1 LYTLFD
7 VNLNVLAFNER
18 AAQFYKREFHHDVQ
32 KGDYIDKVASAER
45 LPIILG
51 YAKQVLD
58 GKYVHYE
65 VKYPQPNGKDIWYDA
80 RLSPI
85 NNDNG
90 EVLGMLVDLHDVTES
105 KINVQ
110 SLQSA
115 YERIQAHINSIRKM
129 AWKQSHLIRSPLAN
143 LKALAAILHEDPAD
157 RATLDHIQNELDR
170 MDAIIIEMAEE
181 ASGHDE

>member
-1 LYTLFD
+1 MVDTD
-7 VNLNVLAFNER
+7 LNVLAFNQR
-18 AAQFYKREFHHDVQ
+18 AVQFYKREFQHDVK

-51 YAKQVLD
+51 YARQVLE

-65 VKYPQPNGKDIWYDA
+65 VKYPQPDGTEIWYDA

-105 KINVQ
+105 KVNVQ
-110 SLQSA
+110 NLQSA
-115 YERIQAHINSIRKM
+115 YERIQAHISSIKDM

-181 ASGHDE
+181 ASGHEE